1 MILSFYLSL
10 LEKLSVVW
18 DFSVFLLRKYRFQM
32 LAVGSVVK
40 KNNATVWSILSHLII
55 TCDYHICYV
64 DVMTERSETFYVTTI
79 FEYLFFDLSF
89 EIRQTYIRG
98 NKFFSF

>member
-10 LEKLSVVW
+10 PENLSVVW
-18 DFSVFLLRKYRFQM
+18 DFSVFLLRKYRFQV

-40 KNNATVWSILSHLII
+40 KNNATVWSIL
-55 TCDYHICYV
+55 CDYHICYV

-79 FEYLFFDLSF
+79 FENLFFDLSF
-89 EIRQTYIRG
+89 EIRKTYIRG